1 MNKFKEVAQE
11 RMDFIKAHISAYN
24 VQKEVSE
31 LLAMVELMDVLH
43 PSNDVYDVVKNE
55 TGYTVSQLSN
65 YVMEMSS
72 WES

>member
-31 LLAMVELMDVLH
+31 LLAMVELMDALQ
-43 PSNDVYDVVKNE
+43 PSNDVYDVIKNE
-55 TGYTVSQLSN
+55 TGFTVSQLSS
-65 YVMEMSS
+65 YALEVRR
-72 WES
+72 

>member
-1 MNKFKEVAQE
+1 MNKFKEVVQE

-31 LLAMVELMDVLH
+31 LLAMVELMDALH

-65 YVMEMSS
+65 YVMEMSA
-72 WES
+72 

>member
-31 LLAMVELMDVLH
+31 LLAMVELMDALH

-65 YVMEMSS
+65 YVMEMSA
-72 WES
+72 

>member
-31 LLAMVELMDVLH
+31 LLAMAELMDAME
-43 PSNDVYDVVKNE
+43 PSCGVYDVIKSE
-55 TGYTVSQLSN
+55 TGYTATQLSN
-65 YVMEMSS
+65 YVMELSS
-72 WES
+72 

>member
-31 LLAMVELMDVLH
+31 LLAMVELMDALH

-55 TGYTVSQLSN
+55 TGFTVSQLSN
-65 YVMEMSS
+65 YVMELSS
-72 WES
+72 

>member
-31 LLAMVELMDVLH
+31 LLAMVELMDALQ
-43 PSNDVYDVVKNE
+43 PSDDVYDVVKNE
-55 TGYTVSQLSN
+55 TGFTVSQLSS
-65 YVMEMSS
+65 YVLELRR
-72 WES
+72 

>member
-1 MNKFKEVAQE
+1 MVKFKEVAQE

-31 LLAMVELMDVLH
+31 LLAMVELMDALH

-55 TGYTVSQLSN
+55 TGFTVSQLSS
-65 YVMEMSS
+65 YALEVSA
-72 WES
+72 

>member
-31 LLAMVELMDVLH
+31 LLAMVELMDALH

-55 TGYTVSQLSN
+55 TGYTVLQLSN
-65 YVMEMSS
+65 YVMEMSA
-72 WES
+72 

>member
-1 MNKFKEVAQE
+1 MVKFKEVAQE

-31 LLAMVELMDVLH
+31 LLAMVELMDALE

-55 TGYTVSQLSN
+55 TGFTVSQLSS
-65 YVMEMSS
+65 YALELSR
-72 WES
+72 

>member
-31 LLAMVELMDVLH
+31 LLAMAELMDALE
-43 PSNDVYDVVKNE
+43 PSNDVYDVIKNE
-55 TGYTVSQLSN
+55 TGFTVSQLSS
-65 YVMEMSS
+65 YVLELRR
-72 WES
+72 